1 MCTVA
6 LNQGH
11 FTWRHDSVLQHLT
24 KEVKKLATEDTQV
37 FSDLPGHMIN
47 CTTIPAD
54 ILVTSGEGSKPDLVL
69 INRRERKIALLEL
82 TCPLENNIQKAH
94 DKKALKYTQLQLD
107 LEEKGFQVQ
116 LVPFE
121 VGSSGHITKHTR
133 KSLEDVLKIYSIRM
147 KPQVV
152 QNLAKISLLCTMSIF
167 HAYQTSE
174 WVSPPLLEP

>member
-1 MCTVA
+1 M
-6 LNQGH
+6 
-11 FTWRHDSVLQHLT
+11 LQHLT

-37 FSDLPGHMIN
+37 YSDLPGHMIN

-69 INRRERKIALLEL
+69 INRREQRIALLEL
-82 TCPLENNIQKAH
+82 TCPLENNIRKAH
-94 DKKALKYTQLQLD
+94 DKKELKYTQLKID

-121 VGSSGHITKHTR
+121 VGSSGHITNHTR
-133 KSLEDVLKIYSIRM
+133 KSLEDVLKKYSIRM

-167 HAYQTSE
+167 HAYQTIE